1 MYKCENRRKGRRI
14 VMKDAHKL
22 KITHSSVLNKQGKPF
37 VSVMIERE
45 QDCAEG
51 SVPECRITK
60 SKGFDEEEIG
70 ELEEYLR
77 NHGQEIIDE
86 AKKITGFMKLFS

>member
-1 MYKCENRRKGRRI
+1 
-14 VMKDAHKL
+14 MKDVHKL

-51 SVPECRITK
+51 SVPDCTITK
-60 SKGFDEEEIG
+60 SRGFDEEEIG

-77 NHGQEIIDE
+77 SHGQEIIDE
-86 AKKITGFMKLFS
+86 AKKITGFMKWFS

>member
-1 MYKCENRRKGRRI
+1 MR
-14 VMKDAHKL
+14 DAHKI
-22 KITHSSVLNKQGKPF
+22 KMTHSAVLNKQGKPF

-45 QDCAEG
+45 KDCAEG

-60 SKGFDEEEIG
+60 AQGFDEEEIR

-77 NHGQEIIDE
+77 NHGQEIIEE
-86 AKKITGFMKLFS
+86 AKKISGFMKLFS

>member
-1 MYKCENRRKGRRI
+1 
-14 VMKDAHKL
+14 MKDAHKL

-45 QDCAEG
+45 EDYAEG
-51 SVPECRITK
+51 GVPECRITK
-60 SKGFDEEEIG
+60 SKGFNEEEIG

-77 NHGQEIIDE
+77 NHGQEILNE
-86 AKKITGFMKLFS
+86 AKKITGFMNLFS

>member
-1 MYKCENRRKGRRI
+1 
-14 VMKDAHKL
+14 MKDAHKL
-22 KITHSSVLNKQGKPF
+22 KITHSAVLNKQGKPF

-45 QDCAEG
+45 KDCAEG

-60 SKGFDEEEIG
+60 SQGFSEEEIC

-77 NHGQEIIDE
+77 NHGQEIIED
-86 AKKITGFMKLFS
+86 AKKITGFMNLFS

>member
-1 MYKCENRRKGRRI
+1 MR
-14 VMKDAHKL
+14 DAHKI
-22 KITHSSVLNKQGKPF
+22 KMTHSSVLNKQGKPF

-45 QDCAEG
+45 KDCAEG

-60 SKGFDEEEIG
+60 SQGFDEEEIR

-77 NHGQEIIDE
+77 NHGQEIIEE
-86 AKKITGFMKLFS
+86 AKKISGFMKLFS

>member
-1 MYKCENRRKGRRI
+1 
-14 VMKDAHKL
+14 MKDAHKL
-22 KITHSSVLNKQGKPF
+22 KITHSAVLNKQGKPF

-45 QDCAEG
+45 KDFAEG
-51 SVPECRITK
+51 GVPKCRIVK
-60 SKGFDEEEIG
+60 SQGFDEEEIG

-77 NHGQEIIDE
+77 NHEQEIIEE